1 MTADRT
7 FVRPRLRR
15 SISPAWKARLGPIVA
30 ACLAALGAIASQTGV
45 PRYRTI
51 WAEDGEVFAQ
61 CAYTARSALDCVLT
75 AYDGWLHLVPR
86 VLAEVAT
93 LLPPVVLSVALNGLS
108 AIVAAGCAYL
118 TARAV
123 RDATGSGIA
132 GCVAGA
138 SLLLIAPA
146 TREVGGNVTNLH
158 WIMFV
163 AAVTVIVAAW
173 LDHPFD
179 IADGILV
186 VLVTLSSP
194 FGLVLLAFG
203 GIGLVLGR
211 RSLRMGMAVTAVC
224 VAVQLAMAL
233 TTPRNGVR
241 DVAVSILSP
250 VEWYLRYVVGA
261 GPFGNRGPIPD
272 ELIVFGIVACLV
284 GLVGRL
290 VFDHRPGPRTVDGA
304 ADRRKAWLEVGAVV
318 ALVAVGAAVFAAST
332 YLNRHVTPRYQYV
345 PVALGMVALFV
356 SAGVLARRVTGRP
369 ASWRPRWPGP
379 SWIALVVL
387 AVVVGIG
394 FATTFRT
401 RNLASAGPNVPVE
414 IAQRSAECDGA
425 VPGLLFKISP
435 LPTNGT
441 PYDWQVV
448 IPCDRLAP

>member
-1 MTADRT
+1 MTT
-7 FVRPRLRR
+7 GQGSVGTRLRA
-15 SISPAWKARLGPIVA
+15 SIPAAWQARLGPIVA
-30 ACLAALGAIASQTGV
+30 AWLAALGAVASQTGV

-51 WAEDGEVFAQ
+51 WAEDGEVLPQ

-93 LLPPVVLSVALNGLS
+93 LLPPVALSVALNGLS

-123 RDATGSGIA
+123 RDVTGSGVA

-163 AAVTVIVAAW
+163 AAVSVIVAAW

-179 IADGILV
+179 VADGILV

-194 FGLVLLAFG
+194 FGLVLLTFG
-203 GIGLVLGR
+203 AVGVALGR
-211 RSLRMGMAVTAVC
+211 RSLRMATVVTALC

-241 DVAVSILSP
+241 DVPVSFLSP
-250 VEWYLRYVVGA
+250 IEWYVRYVVGA
-261 GPFGNRGPIPD
+261 GAYGNRGLIPD
-272 ELIVFGIVACLV
+272 ELLAVGVVVCLV

-290 VFDHRPGPRTVDGA
+290 VVDHRAGPRTVDGA
-304 ADRRKAWLEVGAVV
+304 ADRRRAWLEVGAVV
-318 ALVAVGAAVFAAST
+318 ALLAVGAAIFAAST

-369 ASWRPRWPGP
+369 GGWRPGWPGP
-379 SWIALVVL
+379 SSIALVVL

-414 IAQRSAECDGA
+414 IATRRGECEGG
-425 VPGLLFKISP
+425 VTELLFKISP